1 MTVDLAPIH
10 VVGIAAGLALL
21 YQSVS
26 LVRDRKEGI
35 FEFLLWIGFGIGL
48 LVISVGSALTSVDL
62 LASLVW
68 LLGALGFGLGTDSV
82 FFVSN
87 LLLLFLVFF
96 IYVQL
101 VESRKRL
108 SQLAREVALLRYE
121 LDERTGD
128 RDD

>member
-1 MTVDLAPIH
+1 MTVDVAPIH
-10 VVGIAAGLALL
+10 VIGIAVGLALL
-21 YQSVS
+21 YQSLS
-26 LVRDRKEGI
+26 LVRDRKEGV
-35 FEFLLWIGFGIGL
+35 FEFLLWVGFGVAL

-68 LLGALGFGLGTDSV
+68 FLGAFGFNLGIDSV

-101 VESRKRL
+101 VESRKRV
-108 SQLAREVALLRYE
+108 SDLAREVALLRYE
-121 LDERTGD
+121 LDERAED

>member
-1 MTVDLAPIH
+1 MTVDVAPIH
-10 VVGIAAGLALL
+10 VVGIVAGLALL

-35 FEFLLWIGFGIGL
+35 FEFLLWAGFGVGL
-48 LVISVGSALTSVDL
+48 LVISIGSALTAVDL

-68 LLGALGFGLGTDSV
+68 LLAALGFNLGTDSV

>member
-1 MTVDLAPIH
+1 MTFDVAPIH

-21 YQSVS
+21 YQSFS
-26 LVRDRKEGI
+26 LVRDRKEGV
-35 FEFLLWIGFGIGL
+35 FEFLLWVGFGVGL
-48 LVISVGSALTSVDL
+48 LVISVGSALASVDL

-68 LLGALGFGLGTDSV
+68 LLSALGFGLGTDSV

-87 LLLLFLVFF
+87 LLLLFIVFYT
-96 IYVQL
+96 YVQL

-108 SQLAREVALLRYE
+108 SDLAREVALLRYE
-121 LDERTGD
+121 LDERVEE

>member
-21 YQSVS
+21 YKSLS

-35 FEFLLWIGFGIGL
+35 FEFLLWIGFGLGL

-68 LLGALGFGLGTDSV
+68 LLAALGFNLGTDSV

>member
-1 MTVDLAPIH
+1 MTVDVAPIH
-10 VVGIAAGLALL
+10 VVGIVAGLALL

-35 FEFLLWIGFGIGL
+35 FEFLLWAGFGVGL
-48 LVISVGSALTSVDL
+48 LVISIGSALTAVDL

-68 LLGALGFGLGTDSV
+68 LLAALGFNLGTDSV

-96 IYVQL
+96 IYVRL

>member
-10 VVGIAAGLALL
+10 VVGIVAGLALL
-21 YQSVS
+21 YKSVS

-35 FEFLLWIGFGIGL
+35 FEFLLWAGFGVGL
-48 LVISVGSALTSVDL
+48 LVISIGSALTAVDL

-68 LLGALGFGLGTDSV
+68 LLAALGFNLGTDSV

-96 IYVQL
+96 IYVRL